1 MSRALNV
8 FIIETADE
16 LKRLMNVQQKAKLK
30 ERIQALYLLKN
41 ERAKTLQDLADFLG
55 RSISTIESWLT
66 LYRKKGL
73 LGLVAWNY
81 HGGQPPAIS
90 EPVLTALREKL
101 SQPQGFKS
109 YGEIQQW
116 LNEEYGLEIH
126 YKTVYQTVHYK
137 LKAKLKVARPTHIKR
152 DDTAV
157 VEFKKKLPTQLELI
171 DVFQEVEGEK
181 RPVRYWSQDESRL
194 GLKTITRRLLT
205 LPGVKPVRSIQWQF
219 EAFYLYGAVEP
230 LTGEN
235 FFLEFSY
242 LNSVCFQAF
251 LNEFSETYLASLNI
265 LQVDNGSAHLAKNLL
280 IPENII
286 LLFQPAYSP
295 DVNPIERVWQSLKD
309 KLSWLTV
316 GTLDE
321 LRREM
326 DAVLNSL
333 TVECIASLTGYDF
346 ILSALKKAHLAA

>member
-1 MSRALNV
+1 MSRPLNI
-8 FIIETADE
+8 FITETADE
-16 LKRLMNVQQKAKLK
+16 LKQLMPTQQKAKLK

-41 ERAKTLQDLADFLG
+41 ECAKTLQDLADFLG
-55 RSISTIESWLT
+55 RSRSTIESWLT
-66 LYRKKGL
+66 LYRKRGRLGL
-73 LGLVAWNY
+73 LAWNY
-81 HGGQPPAIS
+81 HGGQPPAIP
-90 EPVLTALREKL
+90 EPVLTELREQL

-109 YGEIQQW
+109 YGEIQHW
-116 LNEEYGLEIH
+116 LKEEYGLEIH
-126 YKTVYQTVHYK
+126 YKTVHQTVHYK

-194 GLKTITRRLLT
+194 GLHTITRRLLT
-205 LPGVKPVRSIQWQF
+205 LPGVKPMGPMQGKF

-230 LTGEN
+230 LTGES

-242 LNSVCFQAF
+242 LDSVCFQAF
-251 LNEFSETYLASLNI
+251 INEFSKTYATSLNI
-265 LQVDNGSAHLAKNLL
+265 LQVDNGSPHIAKKLI

-295 DVNPIERVWQSLKD
+295 AVNPIERLWQSLKE

-316 GTLDE
+316 ATLDE

-333 TVECIASLTGYDF
+333 TAECIASLTGYDF
-346 ILSALKKAHLAA
+346 ILSALKKARLAA